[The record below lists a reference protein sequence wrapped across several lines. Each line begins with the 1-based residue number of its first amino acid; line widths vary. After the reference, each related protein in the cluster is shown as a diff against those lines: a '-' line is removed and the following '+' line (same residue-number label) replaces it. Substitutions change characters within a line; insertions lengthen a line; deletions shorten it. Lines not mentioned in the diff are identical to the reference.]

1 MLGNAKDQAYWGI
14 DCLSDCAKQC
24 GHGQCI
30 RNKNTNKQECQCYDN
45 YYGDKCQN
53 RRGIVGCWRIN
64 QGGICFAFDKMNR
77 KQKVLK
83 AGLVIG
89 EDDYLLVED
98 VASQLKDYNLNQL
111 KLHGRV
117 YVKRKDTFIIQDKV
131 FKAKVDDD
139 VLSLDII
146 DSRPGQLKLQLG
158 GVRNRECD
166 NKKDCFGN
174 GIC

>member
-1 MLGNAKDQAYWGI
+1 M
-14 DCLSDCAKQC
+14 
-24 GHGQCI
+24 
-30 RNKNTNKQECQCYDN
+30 
-45 YYGDKCQN
+45 
-53 RRGIVGCWRIN
+53 
-64 QGGICFAFDKMNR
+64 
-77 KQKVLK
+77 
-83 AGLVIG
+83 IG

-146 DSRPGQLKLQLG
+146 DSRPGQLKL
-158 GVRNRECD
+158 
-166 NKKDCFGN
+166 
-174 GIC
+174 

>member
-1 MLGNAKDQAYWGI
+1 M
-14 DCLSDCAKQC
+14 
-24 GHGQCI
+24 
-30 RNKNTNKQECQCYDN
+30 
-45 YYGDKCQN
+45 
-53 RRGIVGCWRIN
+53 
-64 QGGICFAFDKMNR
+64 
-77 KQKVLK
+77 K

-146 DSRPGQLKLQLG
+146 DSRPGQLKL
-158 GVRNRECD
+158 
-166 NKKDCFGN
+166 
-174 GIC
+174 